1 MITAPRL
8 VGILLLAWLGATP
21 AHADS
26 WAMPQ
31 VREAFS
37 ASRDYFVRIVPGDN
51 LRQVVGF
58 GASPSGKNAVAELYR
73 RYPDRSYRLMH
84 VVTLLNPV
92 APVEVFVSDQG
103 RLVTVDNWHNL
114 GFGQVLAV
122 YADDGRLVK
131 SYALED
137 LFPKAEIDAFPQS
150 VSSRHWHK
158 GPVYLNKDQRTLYLM
173 VRDGHDIVIGVES
186 GRFAYCHTREGKFVC
201 RTGAEG
207 RWLPYQEAVPER

>member
-1 MITAPRL
+1 MINGLRL
-8 VGILLLAWLGATP
+8 VGIVLVAWLSATP
-21 AHADS
+21 AQADS

-37 ASRDYFVRIVPGDN
+37 PSRDHFVRIVPGDN
-51 LRQVVGF
+51 LGKVVGF
-58 GASPSGKNAVAELYR
+58 GGSPGGKNARAEFYR

-84 VVTLLNPV
+84 AVTLLNPV
-92 APVEVFVSDQG
+92 APVDVFVSDQG

-122 YADDGRLVK
+122 YAGDGTLVK

-137 LFPKAEIDAFPQS
+137 LFPKAEIAAFPHS

-173 VRDGHDIVIGVES
+173 VRDGQDVVLGVES
-186 GRFAYCHTREGKFVC
+186 GRVAYCETRAAKSVC
-201 RTGAEG
+201 RTGVDA
-207 RWLPYQEAVPER
+207 RWVPYEEAVPER